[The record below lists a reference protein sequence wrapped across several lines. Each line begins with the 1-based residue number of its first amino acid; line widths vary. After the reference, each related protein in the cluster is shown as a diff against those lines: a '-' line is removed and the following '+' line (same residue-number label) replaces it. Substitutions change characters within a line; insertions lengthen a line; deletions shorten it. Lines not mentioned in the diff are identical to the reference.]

1 MRFTR
6 QFLLLT
12 VLSCAQPMAAQQD
25 RDALLPLLEKAAS
38 VQQFSR
44 TFPQEKAYL
53 HFDNTG
59 YFTGETIWFKAY
71 VTRTDTDSP
80 TDLSGVLYVELLSPA
95 GDVVERR
102 KLELKDGQGRGD
114 IRLDKILT
122 SGFYEVRAYTRYMA
136 NWGTGACFSRVFPIF
151 DEPRKAGDYSRA
163 TIDRPTRKHRVP
175 SVREDAEAEPA
186 NKKNT
191 EGPADG
197 ESPARP
203 CGAYAMESRGVTLT
217 LYPEGGNHVLG
228 LEGKVA
234 FRLTDEEGKPVTG
247 TARLE
252 SEEGT
257 VEKPE
262 ITVDSLGRGIFVYT
276 PLDTPAEL
284 VLSRTNGRTLR
295 FNLPVAEREGCAL
308 SVNTLAEDKIHVE
321 AAVSPGLQGRMWGVT
336 LQNGGTVVATHSFR
350 TETTPQTFF
359 FNRGDMPAGVSQITI
374 FDGDGRIWAERQVF
388 IPPRPAKED
397 SIRLRVETGQLRP
410 CGKVKL
416 TAEATPG
423 CTFSFSARDIA
434 SSTGGCNGNIRTWML
449 LCSELRGYVH
459 RPEYYFEADDAE
471 HREAADLLMLTQG
484 WRRYDWQVMAG
495 EEPFKPE
502 YPAEDGLYLDGRV
515 FPAKRRQRTDGL
527 HLTAY
532 LYNRAGESLKGE
544 TRTDSAGHYAF
555 SLPDCTGRWS
565 LFLKAEGRKE
575 KEDFRIGISRNFA
588 PMPRTYDWAETRPEA
603 ESLHR
608 RLRFGGF
615 ENTDTLA
622 PPQEKRHILMPTVHV
637 DERWVYENPRVAW
650 ETEAVGRRKAFLYYD
665 CDAAVDWL
673 SDRGEEIPTFQDWLK
688 ERNEYFVGETY
699 MVHDETPE
707 EHLEDEIKLMNPEY
721 SPDNGGDD
729 KRFKLLLG
737 QMKIGSPVIDEQ
749 YHIYKDGLT
758 YANRPIV
765 WVIDNSYYSLTGVNY
780 NHPPNPGVP
789 EEVAGEGESLMGA
802 GSTSSADYPT
812 KPELRVSYCRTTTHR
827 TAEMPL
833 FLDEVKSVYVADDQS
848 TWRQFIRF
856 MNENIQMPVTVFV
869 YTHHAFAGRVKG
881 LRRTYFQ
888 GYNEPSTFEMNDYSV
903 LPPMEDFRR
912 TLYWNPDVTTDKDGK
927 AVIEFYN
934 NSTCRE
940 IQVSAEG
947 ITPDGRCIFN
957 E

>member
-1 MRFTR
+1 MGEIMNRIIR
-6 QFLLLT
+6 LYLLLS
-12 VLSCAQPMAAQQD
+12 LSCLAVPLFAQQD
-25 RDALLPLLEKAAS
+25 KDVQASLLEKAAL
-38 VQQFSR
+38 VQRFSR
-44 TFPQEKAYL
+44 MYPQEKAYL

-59 YFTGETIWFKAY
+59 YFIGETIWFKAY
-71 VTRTDTDSP
+71 VTRTDTDRP
-80 TDLSGVLYVELLSPA
+80 TDLSGVLYVELLNPA

-151 DEPRKAGDYSRA
+151 DEPERAGDYSKA
-163 TIDRPTRKHRVP
+163 SIDRSTRKHRMP
-175 SVREDAEAEPA
+175 SVREDAE
-186 NKKNT
+186 T
-191 EGPADG
+191 EGRDAG
-197 ESPARP
+197 EPGTVEMPARP
-203 CGAYAMESRGVTLT
+203 RGAYAAESRGVTLR
-217 LYPEGGNHVLG
+217 LYPEGGSHVEG

-234 FRLTDEEGKPVTG
+234 FRLTDDEGRPVTG
-247 TARLE
+247 TARLSAPDGG
-252 SEEGT
+252 SET
-257 VEKPE
+257 PE
-262 ITVDSLGRGIFVYT
+262 IAVDSLGRGLFVYT
-276 PLDTPAEL
+276 PRADMPVDF
-284 VLSRTNGRTLR
+284 VLSRPGSRTLR
-295 FNLPVAEREGCAL
+295 FNLPAGEREGCAL
-308 SVNTLAEDKIHVE
+308 RVNALAGDRVRVE
-321 AAVSPGLQGRMWGVT
+321 AAVSPGLHGRLWGMT
-336 LQNGGTVVATHSFR
+336 LQSGGLVVATHSFR
-350 TETTPQTFF
+350 TGMAPHTFY
-359 FNRGDMPAGVSQITI
+359 FNRGDMPPGVSQITI

-388 IPPRPAKED
+388 IPPRPSKKD

-416 TAEATPG
+416 TAEAEPG
-423 CTFSFSARDIA
+423 STFSFSARDIA
-434 SSTGGCNGNIRTWML
+434 SSTGGYNGNIRTWML

-515 FPAKRRQRTDGL
+515 YPAKRRQRTDGVRL
-527 HLTAY
+527 MSY

-588 PMPRTYDWAETRPEA
+588 PMPRTYDWAETQPEA
-603 ESLHR
+603 ESLHG
-608 RLRFGGF
+608 RLRFSGF
-615 ENTDTLA
+615 KDTDTLA

-637 DERWVYENPRVAW
+637 DERWAYENPRVAW
-650 ETEAVGRRKAFLYYD
+650 ETEAVGRQKSYLYYD
-665 CDAAVDWL
+665 CDAAVDL
-673 SDRGEEIPTFQDWLK
+673 ISDKGEEIPTFEDWLK
-688 ERNEYFVGETY
+688 ERNEYFTGQTY
-699 MVHDETPE
+699 VVHDETPE
-707 EHLEDEIKLMNPEY
+707 EDLEEEIKLMNPEY
-721 SPDNGGDD
+721 SPDNGGDE
-729 KRFKLLLG
+729 KRFNLLLE
-737 QMKIGSPVIDEQ
+737 QMKIGSTVIDKE
-749 YHIYKDGLT
+749 YNIYKDGLM
-758 YANRPIV
+758 YDNRPIV
-765 WVIDNSYYSLTGVNY
+765 WVIDNSYHSLTGTNY
-780 NHPPNPGVP
+780 NFPPNPNTTP
-789 EEVAGEGESLMGA
+789 SLIDPDLTPRPMMQVIFTN
-802 GSTSSADYPT
+802 S
-812 KPELRVSYCRTTTHR
+812 TTHN
-827 TAEMPL
+827 TVEMPI

-848 TWRQFIRF
+848 TWRKFIRF
-856 MNENIQMPVTVFV
+856 KNENIQMPVTVFV
-869 YTHHAFAGRVKG
+869 YTHHSFFGNVKG

-888 GYNEPSTFEMNDYSV
+888 GYNVPSTFEMNDYSL

-912 TLYWNPDVTTDKDGK
+912 TLYWNPDVTTDKEGK

>member
-25 RDALLPLLEKAAS
+25 GDALLPLLEKAAS

-44 TFPQEKAYL
+44 TYPQEKAYL

-59 YFTGETIWFKAY
+59 YFIGETIWFKAY

-163 TIDRPTRKHRVP
+163 AIDRSTRKHRVP
-175 SVREDAEAEPA
+175 SVREDTEAEPA
-186 NKKNT
+186 NKKHT
-191 EGPADG
+191 EEPADG

-203 CGAYAMESRGVTLT
+203 RGAYAMESRGVTLT

-234 FRLTDEEGKPVTG
+234 FRLTDEEGRPVTG
-247 TARLE
+247 TAQLE
-252 SEEGT
+252 NGEGT
-257 VEKPE
+257 AKTPG

-276 PLDTPAEL
+276 PQDTPAKL

-308 SVNTLAEDKIHVE
+308 RVNTLAKDKIHVE
-321 AAVSPGLQGRMWGVT
+321 AAVSPGLQGRLWGMT
-336 LQNGGTVVATHSFR
+336 LQNSGTVVATHSFR

-359 FNRGDMPAGVSQITI
+359 FNRGDMPPGVSQITI
-374 FDGDGRIWAERQVF
+374 FDGNGRIWAERQVF
-388 IPPRPAKED
+388 IPPHPVKED
-397 SIRLRVETGQLRP
+397 SIRLRVETGMLRP

-416 TAEATPG
+416 TAEAAPG
-423 CTFSFSARDIA
+423 STFSFSARDIA
-434 SSTGGCNGNIRTWML
+434 SSTGGYNGDIRTWML

-484 WRRYDWQVMAG
+484 WRRYDWQVMTRT
-495 EEPFKPE
+495 EPFELE

-515 FPAKRRQRTDGL
+515 YPAKRRQRTDGL

-544 TRTDSAGHYAF
+544 VRTDSAGHYAF

-565 LFLKAEGRKE
+565 LFLKAEGKKE

-603 ESLHR
+603 ENLHG

-615 ENTDTLA
+615 EDTDTLA
-622 PPQEKRHILMPTVHV
+622 PPQEKRHILMPTVHI

-650 ETEAVGRRKAFLYYD
+650 ETEAVGRQKSYLYYD
-665 CDAAVDWL
+665 CDAAVDL
-673 SDRGEEIPTFQDWLK
+673 ISDKGEEIPTFEDWLK
-688 ERNEYFVGETY
+688 ARNEFFTGDTY
-699 MVHDETPE
+699 IVRDETTE
-707 EHLEDEIKLMNPEY
+707 EDWKESLKLMFHIGGKDGLPEDLLIDALNKGNPVLSKEY
-721 SPDNGGDD
+721 N
-729 KRFKLLLG
+729 
-737 QMKIGSPVIDEQ
+737 
-749 YHIYKDGLT
+749 IYKDGLK
-758 YANRPIV
+758 YDGRPIV
-765 WVIDNSYYSLTGVNY
+765 WVIDNAYNSISGINY
-780 NHPPNPGVP
+780 NHQIKQEKPYKDP
-789 EEVAGEGESLMGA
+789 EKEQDDAIKQRTRLGLPKMEVTFVN
-802 GSTSSADYPT
+802 STTYNT
-812 KPELRVSYCRTTTHR
+812 V
-827 TAEMPL
+827 EMPL

-848 TWRQFIRF
+848 TWRKFIQFK
-856 MNENIQMPVTVFV
+856 NENMQPPVTVFV
-869 YTHHAFAGRVKG
+869 YTHHSFFGNVKG

-888 GYNEPSTFEMNDYSV
+888 GYNVPSTFEMNDYSL

-912 TLYWNPDVTTDKDGK
+912 TLYWNPDVTADGEGK

>member
-1 MRFTR
+1 
-6 QFLLLT
+6 
-12 VLSCAQPMAAQQD
+12 MAAQQD

-44 TFPQEKAYL
+44 TYPQEKAYL

-59 YFTGETIWFKAY
+59 YFIGETIWFKAY

-163 TIDRPTRKHRVP
+163 AIDRSTRKHRVP
-175 SVREDAEAEPA
+175 SVREDTEAEPA
-186 NKKNT
+186 NKKNAK
-191 EGPADG
+191 GAADR

-203 CGAYAMESRGVTLT
+203 RGAYAMESRGVTLT

-234 FRLTDEEGKPVTG
+234 FRLTDEEGRPVTG
-247 TARLE
+247 TAQLE
-252 SEEGT
+252 NGEGT
-257 VEKPE
+257 AKTPG

-308 SVNTLAEDKIHVE
+308 SVNTLAEDKIHVK
-321 AAVSPGLQGRMWGVT
+321 AAVSPGLQGRMWGMT
-336 LQNGGTVVATHSFR
+336 LQNGGTVIGAHSFH
-350 TETTPQTFF
+350 TGETPQTFF

-388 IPPRPAKED
+388 IPPRPTKED

-416 TAEATPG
+416 TAEAEPG
-423 CTFSFSARDIA
+423 STFSFSARDIA
-434 SSTGGCNGNIRTWML
+434 SSTGGRTNDIRTWML

-459 RPEYYFEADDAE
+459 RPEYYFEADDAA
-471 HREAADLLMLTQG
+471 HRKAADLLMLTQG
-484 WRRYDWQVMAG
+484 WRRYDWQVMANYNTFRPIQPV
-495 EEPFKPE
+495 ENQL
-502 YPAEDGLYLDGRV
+502 YIDGKV
-515 FPAKRRQRTDGL
+515 FPTKKKQNANRVR
-527 HLTAY
+527 LTAY
-532 LYNRAGESLKGE
+532 LYNQAGESLKGE
-544 TRTDSAGHYAF
+544 TRTDSAGRYVF
-555 SLPDCTGRWS
+555 SMPDSKGRWS
-565 LFLKAEGRKE
+565 LFLKAQGK
-575 KEDFRIGISRNFA
+575 KKKDNFRIGINRSFSPA
-588 PMPRTYDWAETRPEA
+588 PRTYIWEETFPVM
-603 ESLHR
+603 ESR
-608 RLRFGGF
+608 RGRLRFRGF
-615 ENTDTLA
+615 EDIDTLA
-622 PPQEKRHILMPTVHV
+622 PPQEKRHILLPTVHV
-637 DERWVYENPRVAW
+637 DERWAYENPRVAW
-650 ETEAVGRRKAFLYYD
+650 ETEAVGRQKAFLYYD
-665 CDAAVDWL
+665 CDAAVNL
-673 SDRGEEIPTFQDWLK
+673 ISDKGEEIPTFEDWLK
-688 ERNEYFVGETY
+688 ERNEYFTGQTY
-699 MVHDETPE
+699 VVHDETPE
-707 EHLEDEIKLMNPEY
+707 EDLEEEIKLMNPEY
-721 SPDNGGDD
+721 SPDNGGDE
-729 KRFKLLLG
+729 KRFNLLLE
-737 QMKIGSPVIDEQ
+737 QMKIGSTVIDKE
-749 YHIYKDGLT
+749 YNIYKDGLM
-758 YANRPIV
+758 YDNRPIV
-765 WVIDNSYYSLTGVNY
+765 WVIDNSYHSLTGTNY
-780 NHPPNPGVP
+780 NFPPNPNTTP
-789 EEVAGEGESLMGA
+789 SLIDPDLTPRPMMQVIFTN
-802 GSTSSADYPT
+802 S
-812 KPELRVSYCRTTTHR
+812 TTHN
-827 TAEMPL
+827 TVEMPI

-848 TWRQFIRF
+848 TWRKFIRF
-856 MNENIQMPVTVFV
+856 KNENIQMPVTVFV
-869 YTHHAFAGRVKG
+869 YTHHTFFGNVKG

-888 GYNEPSTFEMNDYSV
+888 GYNVPSTFEMNDYSL

>member
-1 MRFTR
+1 MILIRLP
-6 QFLLLT
+6 LLF
-12 VLSCAQPMAAQQD
+12 VLLFCAIFMAAQQD

-59 YFTGETIWFKAY
+59 YFIGETIWFKAY

-151 DEPRKAGDYSRA
+151 DEPQKVGDYSRA
-163 TIDRPTRKHRVP
+163 TIDRSTRKHRVP
-175 SVREDAEAEPA
+175 SVRGDAEAEPA
-186 NKKNT
+186 NKKHT

-203 CGAYAMESRGVTLT
+203 RGAYAMESRGVTLT

-228 LEGKVA
+228 LKGKVA
-234 FRLTDEEGKPVTG
+234 FRLTDEEGKPVAG

-252 SEEGT
+252 SGEGT
-257 VEKPE
+257 AEKPE

-276 PLDTPAEL
+276 PKDTPAEL
-284 VLSRTNGRTLR
+284 VLSRTNGRMLR
-295 FNLPVAEREGCAL
+295 FTLPVAEREGCAL
-308 SVNTLAEDKIHVE
+308 SVNTMAENKIHVE
-321 AAVSPGLQGRMWGVT
+321 AEVSHGLQGRLWGMT
-336 LQNGGTVVATHSFR
+336 LQNGGTIIGAHSFR
-350 TETTPQTFF
+350 TGATPQTFF
-359 FNRGDMPAGVSQITI
+359 FNRGDMPPGVSQITI

-388 IPPRPAKED
+388 IPPRPSKKD

-410 CGKVKL
+410 CGKVRL
-416 TAEATPG
+416 TAEAAPG
-423 CTFSFSARDIA
+423 STFSFSARDIA
-434 SSTGGCNGNIRTWML
+434 SSTGGYNGDIRTWML

-515 FPAKRRQRTDGL
+515 YPAKRRQRTDGVRL
-527 HLTAY
+527 MSY

-588 PMPRTYDWAETRPEA
+588 PMPRTYDWAETQPEA
-603 ESLHR
+603 ESLHG
-608 RLRFGGF
+608 RLRFSGF
-615 ENTDTLA
+615 KDTDTLA

-637 DERWVYENPRVAW
+637 DERWAYENPRVAW
-650 ETEAVGRRKAFLYYD
+650 ETEAVGRQKSYLYYD
-665 CDAAVDWL
+665 CDAAVDL
-673 SDRGEEIPTFQDWLK
+673 ISDKGEEIPTFEDWLK
-688 ERNEYFVGETY
+688 ERNEYFTGQTY
-699 MVHDETPE
+699 VVHDETPE
-707 EHLEDEIKLMNPEY
+707 EDLEEEIKLMNPEY
-721 SPDNGGDD
+721 SPDNGGDE
-729 KRFKLLLG
+729 KRFNLLLE
-737 QMKIGSPVIDEQ
+737 QMKIGSTVIDKE
-749 YHIYKDGLT
+749 YNIYKDGLM
-758 YANRPIV
+758 YDNRPIV
-765 WVIDNSYYSLTGVNY
+765 WVIDNSYHSLTGTNY
-780 NHPPNPGVP
+780 NFPPNPNTTP
-789 EEVAGEGESLMGA
+789 SLIDPDLTPRPMMQVIFTN
-802 GSTSSADYPT
+802 S
-812 KPELRVSYCRTTTHR
+812 TTHN
-827 TAEMPL
+827 TVEMPI

-848 TWRQFIRF
+848 TWRKFIRF
-856 MNENIQMPVTVFV
+856 KNENIQMPVTVFV
-869 YTHHAFAGRVKG
+869 YTHHSFFGNVKG

-888 GYNEPSTFEMNDYSV
+888 GYNVPSTFEMNDYSL

-912 TLYWNPDVTTDKDGK
+912 TLYWNPDVTADGEGK

-934 NSTCRE
+934 NSSCRE
-940 IQVSAEG
+940 IYVSAEG